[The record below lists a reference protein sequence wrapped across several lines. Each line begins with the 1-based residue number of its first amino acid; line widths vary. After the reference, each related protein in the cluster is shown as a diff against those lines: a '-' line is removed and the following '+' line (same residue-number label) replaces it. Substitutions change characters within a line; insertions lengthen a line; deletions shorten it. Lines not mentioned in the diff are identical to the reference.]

1 MKSQNRG
8 FGLIELLI
16 SIVIGIIVVTGI
28 TSLVVATL
36 RANTENLGMTR
47 LTQEL
52 RGAAQLI
59 SGELKR
65 SAYDQDALGDFGAG
79 NQDSN
84 GFVNVVF
91 EDSGGTVLDPVN
103 NAITE
108 ANPATCVV
116 YGYDENMNGE
126 LDAGEYRAFRLNDGA
141 IEMWEGDAAVASCPG
156 GDGWEALTDRAATEI
171 TDFAITTTP
180 DGEAFPVHSDSST
193 GDQTL
198 AIRKIQVRIA
208 GQSLQDDSVNRSV
221 RETVRIRNDRVL

>member
-1 MKSQNRG
+1 MKLHNRG

-16 SIVIGIIVVTGI
+16 SILIGIIVVTGI

-84 GFVNVVF
+84 GFVDVVF

-103 NAITE
+103 NAVTE

-116 YGYDENMNGE
+116 YGYDENMNGTV
-126 LDAGEYRAFRLNDGA
+126 DAGEYRAFRLNDGA
-141 IEMWEGDAAVASCPG
+141 IEMWEGDVAVASCP

-171 TDFAITTTP
+171 TDFSITTTP
-180 DGEAFPVHSDSST
+180 DGEAFPVHSDPGT
-193 GDQTL
+193 GVQTL
-198 AIRKIQVRIA
+198 AIRKIQIRIA
-208 GQSLQDDSVNRSV
+208 GQSVQDDSVSRSV